1 MLPRRGTTS
10 WMLHAMHRASDLA
23 TVVTFGVPLVF
34 SRSTTLTVAE
44 RVLDGAATVRVL
56 QLQQWS
62 GSKVGSGGFLW
73 DASRRLVRYME
84 AHGDGAPRIAGDAGT
99 AAVASRDLRGL
110 KLLELG
116 SGTGGMGLAAA
127 VLGAEVTLTDQA
139 SFVYPGG
146 ARRERPTKT
155 LLDLARANVQENAPV
170 LLEKAVPLPTVAKL
184 LWGDA
189 ADLAALPQARYDIIA
204 GADVLL
210 FTDAHEGLLQTL
222 RRVSSASTVVLIE
235 HTDRGGEQ
243 DEFPPDLLSFLKLVR
258 SEGRW
263 KPTVVRDYGRHIT
276 LRMVYA

>member
-1 MLPRRGTTS
+1 
-10 WMLHAMHRASDLA
+10 MHRASDLA

-99 AAVASRDLRGL
+99 AEVASRDLRGL

-243 DEFPPDLLSFLKLVR
+243 DEFPLDLLSFLKLVR